1 MNKDEVIKEIGR
13 TLPFLKEKYHV
24 KNLGVFGSVAR
35 GEEKQDSDIDM
46 LVEFNSPV
54 GFVDFIKLEHFL
66 SDTLKQ
72 KVDLITK
79 NALKPIIKQ
88 EIIKDKLYI
97 KDILEAIIKI
107 EQYTNGVKLEV
118 FVRDNKTID
127 AVVRNISVIGEAV
140 NYISVEIK
148 SKYTQIPWREIAD
161 MRNKTIHEYFG
172 IDLDILWKTVKED
185 LPTFKEQLIEIL
197 KIEGV

>member
-1 MNKDEVIKEIGR
+1 MSK
-13 TLPFLKEKYHV
+13 
-24 KNLGVFGSVAR
+24 R
-35 GEEKQDSDIDM
+35 G
-46 LVEFNSPV
+46 
-54 GFVDFIKLEHFL
+54 
-66 SDTLKQ
+66 
-72 KVDLITK
+72 
-79 NALKPIIKQ
+79 
-88 EIIKDKLYI
+88 DKLYI